1 MARST
6 GEMPFLDH
14 LEELRSRIFKALLA
28 LVVGVGIGL
37 FLVDR
42 FNLAAL
48 LQAPI
53 LPLLAGR
60 HLVIQSPTDAFMI
73 FLKLGMISGLVLAS
87 PVIIWQVW
95 AFLSP
100 ALYDRE
106 RKTLI
111 PALFVGLL
119 LFLTGGTLAFLFVVP
134 PALRVLLSFQAGS
147 FEVLITFE
155 KYFSFVLQVV
165 LAMGL
170 SAELPLLIIILAAL
184 GIVTPAMLNKFR
196 RFAIVLSFA
205 GGALLSPGG
214 DVLTMLMMT
223 APLLILYEVG
233 FLGAL
238 IIHRRRIKASA
249 AAPTVLVLLAVLA
262 SSANAQR
269 PPPRVQ
275 PPRAQPT
282 QPRRDSLVDTTRT
295 KLDSASARRLGLPT
309 APKLQFPASDSVI
322 DDLLDLEGFEIT
334 RYRSDTAR
342 VEAIDREVRLQ
353 GNAMTERAGS
363 TLEARTIFYREG
375 DCRFEA
381 EGEPHLF
388 QEGTVVVGRTVKFDT
403 CIERGVVRE
412 GQTTFAQQ
420 GASWIIKG
428 QLAIDSAGRR
438 VYANAR
444 EVTSCDLPES
454 HYHFSAKELKWVSQS
469 TMVAR
474 PAVLYIRDVPI
485 AWIPFLFQDTKR
497 GRKSGILIPEF
508 GFNDIVRPS
517 RNYNRTIR
525 NLGYYW
531 APNDYIDVLARFD
544 WFSNRY
550 IEFGFEG
557 QYRFIDRFA
566 RGAISLSRSKEIGG
580 SSSTRLVWNH
590 NQTFNVTTKLNW
602 SVDYSTN
609 SSIVRRNSI
618 DPRLTTQQI
627 RSSGTFS
634 KQFRWGN
641 LSLGFSR
648 AQDVSDGRAN
658 QTLPSLSLSPK
669 PFDFGPNI
677 TWSPDLNFSRD
688 EALKQPLPVV
698 LVPRAPGQFDSLKIT
713 GSSRLQ
719 RFSLNTPLRLWG
731 LQWQNSVSLIDADS
745 TGLRSDRIRVP
756 DESTPEPNDS
766 VTVHRLRNG
775 GFGTEFDWQTSFN
788 LPILFRTSWKLT
800 PSAGVTN
807 STPGPF
813 AVRNERTGGQFVRQ
827 GKRFQF
833 GVSLS
838 PTFYGFF
845 GGIGPLARIRH
856 TISPNLTYSYSPAT
870 EIPIDY
876 ARAVARTNEPLRLR
890 STPTQAVTLTLNQNI
905 EGKTKRP
912 EGDTTDSQVRK
923 IRLLSLSTSGVS
935 YDFEQAKQPGRTGW
949 TTSSL
954 TNSVLSDLVPG
965 LNLSFTHDLWIGAV
979 GSDTARFSPFLSGV
993 TASFSLSEGTFL
1005 SLGRLVGLVP
1015 KDAAGGPAGRPRTPR
1030 PPVPVGGSP
1039 FGGADDLRRGSA
1051 FTGNQTFSRGQRG
1064 FNANVNFTL
1073 SRGRPIAGTLA
1084 NLAGNRSNISLNTS
1098 FAPTQFWQVNWN
1110 TQYDATNHQF
1120 EAQQLNL
1127 TRDLHDWRATFT
1139 FLRSPNG
1146 NFSFSFLITLID
1158 LPDLKFDYRQ
1168 STIQQQRR

>member
-6 GEMPFLDH
+6 GEMPFLEH
-14 LEELRSRIFKALLA
+14 LEELRTRILKALLA
-28 LVVGVGIGL
+28 LVVGVGLGL
-37 FLVDR
+37 YLVDR
-42 FNLAAL
+42 FNLAGR

-53 LPLLAGR
+53 LPLLEGR

-73 FLKLGMISGLVLAS
+73 FLKLGFVSGLVLAS

-100 ALYDRE
+100 ALYERE

-111 PALFVGLL
+111 PALFAGML
-119 LFLTGGTLAFLFVVP
+119 LFLAGATLSFVFVVP
-134 PALRVLLSFQAGS
+134 LALKVLLGFQAGS

-155 KYFSFVLQVV
+155 KYFGFVLQVV

-170 SAELPLLIIILAAL
+170 SAELPLLIIILATL
-184 GIVTPAMLNKFR
+184 GVVTPATLNRFR
-196 RFAIVLSFA
+196 RFAIVLSFV

-223 APLLILYEVG
+223 APLLVLYEIG
-233 FLGAL
+233 FLGAV
-238 IIHRRRIKASA
+238 IIHRRRLKASA
-249 AAPTVLVLLAVLA
+249 ATTAVLVLLAIMTSTA
-262 SSANAQR
+262 DAQR
-269 PPPRVQ
+269 PPPRAQ
-275 PPRAQPT
+275 PPA
-282 QPRRDSLVDTTRT
+282 RRDSLVDTTGAAAP
-295 KLDSASARRLGLPT
+295 KLDTASARRLGLPT
-309 APKLQFPASDSVI
+309 APKAQFPASDSI
-322 DDLLDLEGFEIT
+322 IADLLDLEGYEIT

-342 VEAIDREVRLQ
+342 VEAIDRQVQLQ

-388 QEGTVVVGRTVKFDT
+388 QEGSVVVGRTVKFDT

-412 GQTTFAQQ
+412 GRTTFPQQ
-420 GASWIIKG
+420 GASWIISG
-428 QLAIDSAGRR
+428 QLAIDSLAKR
-438 VYANAR
+438 VYASAN

-474 PAVLYIRDVPI
+474 PAVLYVRDVPI

-497 GRKSGILIPEF
+497 GRRSGILIPEF

-531 APNDYIDVLARFD
+531 APNDYVDLLGRFD

-550 IEFGFEG
+550 LEFGFEG

-590 NQTFNVTTKLNW
+590 NQTFSVTTKLNW

-669 PFDFGPNI
+669 PLDFGPSI

-698 LVPRAPGQFDSLKIT
+698 LVPRGPGQFDSLKIT

-731 LQWQNSVSLIDADS
+731 LQWQNSVSLVDADS

-756 DESTPEPNDS
+756 DESTPEPTDS
-766 VTVHRLRNG
+766 ITIQRIRNG
-775 GFGTEFDWQTSFN
+775 GFGTEVDWQTSFN

-800 PSAGVTN
+800 PSVGVTN

-813 AVRNERTGGQFVRQ
+813 AVRNERTGGSFVRQ

-845 GGIGPLARIRH
+845 RGIGPLARIRH
-856 TISPNLTYSYSPAT
+856 TISPSLVYNYSPAT
-870 EIPIDY
+870 QIPIDY
-876 ARAVARTNEPLRLR
+876 ARAVARLNEPLRLR
-890 STPTQAVTLTLNQNI
+890 STPTQAVTLTLNQNF
-905 EGKTKRP
+905 EAKTKRP
-912 EGDTTDSQVRK
+912 EGDTTDAQVRK
-923 IRLLSLSTSGVS
+923 IRLLSISTSGIS
-935 YDFEQAKQPGRTGW
+935 YDFEQAKLEGRTGW
-949 TTSSL
+949 TTPSL

-965 LNLSFTHDLWIGAV
+965 LNLSLTHDLWIGTV
-979 GSDTARFSPFLSGV
+979 GTDTARFSPFLSGV
-993 TASFSLSEGTFL
+993 TASFSLSQGTFL
-1005 SLGRLVGLVP
+1005 SLGRLLGLVA
-1015 KDAAGGPAGRPRTPR
+1015 KGTAEGRAGGQRFPS
-1030 PPVPVGGSP
+1030 PPVPIGGSP
-1039 FGGADDLRRGSA
+1039 FGGGDDLRRGSA

-1064 FNANVNFTL
+1064 FNANVNYTL
-1073 SRGRPIAGTLA
+1073 SRARPIPGAPASLQ
-1084 NLAGNRSNISLNTS
+1084 GNRSNVSLNTS
-1098 FAPTQFWQVNWN
+1098 FAPTQFWQVNWT
-1110 TQYDATNHQF
+1110 TQYDATNHRF

-1168 STIQQQRR
+1168 STIQEQRR

>member
-28 LVVGVGIGL
+28 LVVGVGLGL
-37 FLVDR
+37 FLVER
-42 FNLAAL
+42 FDLATH

-53 LPLLAGR
+53 LPLLEGR
-60 HLVIQSPTDAFMI
+60 NLVIQSPTDAFMI
-73 FLKLGMISGLVLAS
+73 FLKLGFLSGLILAS
-87 PVIIWQVW
+87 PVIVWQVW
-95 AFLSP
+95 AFLAP
-100 ALYDRE
+100 ALYERE
-106 RKTLI
+106 RRTLV
-111 PALFVGLL
+111 PALFAGML
-119 LFLTGGTLAFLFVVP
+119 LFLAGATLAFLYVVP
-134 PALRVLLSFQAGS
+134 PALRVLLGFQAGS
-147 FEVLITFE
+147 FEILITFD

-170 SAELPLLIIILAAL
+170 SAELPLLIIILATL

-196 RFAIVLSFA
+196 RFAVVLAFV

-223 APLLILYEVG
+223 GPLLILYELG
-233 FLGAL
+233 FLGAV
-238 IIHRRRIKASA
+238 IIHRRRIKANTTASA
-249 AAPTVLVLLAVLA
+249 ALVLIALLA
-262 SSANAQR
+262 SPAEAQQPPPVQR
-269 PPPRVQ
+269 PR
-275 PPRAQPT
+275 PT
-282 QPRRDSLVDTTRT
+282 QPRLDSLADTTRAQ
-295 KLDSASARRLGLPT
+295 LDSASARRLGLPT
-309 APKLQFPASDSVI
+309 APKLQFPPNDSI
-322 DDLLDLEGFEIT
+322 IADLLDLEGFEIT

-342 VEAIDREVRLQ
+342 VEAIEREVRLQ

-363 TLEARTIFYREG
+363 ILEARTIVYREG

-412 GQTTFAQQ
+412 GRTTFPQQ
-420 GASWIIKG
+420 GASWIISG
-428 QLAIDSAGRR
+428 QLAIDSTARR
-438 VYANAR
+438 VYANAH

-474 PAVLYIRDVPI
+474 PAVLYVRDVPI

-497 GRKSGILIPEF
+497 GRRSGILIPEF

-531 APNDYIDVLARFD
+531 APNDYVDILTRLD

-550 IEFGFEG
+550 IEFGLEG
-557 QYRFIDRFA
+557 QYRLIDRFA
-566 RGAISLSRSKEIGG
+566 RGAISVSKSKEIGG
-580 SSSTRLVWNH
+580 STSTRLVWNH

-634 KQFRWGN
+634 KQFAWGN

-648 AQDVSDGRAN
+648 AQDVSDGRAT

-669 PFDFGPNI
+669 PFDLGPNV
-677 TWSPDLNFSRD
+677 TWSPDLNYSRE
-688 EALKQPLPVV
+688 EALKQPLPLV
-698 LVPRAPGQFDSLKIT
+698 LVPRGPGQFDSLKIT
-713 GSSRLQ
+713 GSSRVQ
-719 RFSLNTPLRLWG
+719 RFSMNTPLRLWG
-731 LQWQNSVSLIDADS
+731 LQWQNSVSLVDADS
-745 TGLRSDRIRVP
+745 AGLRSDRVTVP
-756 DESTPEPNDS
+756 DETTPEPNDS
-766 VTVHRLRNG
+766 VTVQRVRNG

-807 STPGPF
+807 STSGPF

-845 GGIGPLARIRH
+845 PGIGSLARIRH
-856 TISPNLTYSYSPAT
+856 TISPSLNYSYSPAT
-870 EIPIDY
+870 EIPLEY
-876 ARAVARTNEPLRLR
+876 AKAVARGNEPLRLR
-890 STPTQAVTLTLNQNI
+890 SSPTQSITLNLNQNF
-905 EGKTKRP
+905 EGKTRRP
-912 EGDTTDSQVRK
+912 EGDTTDAQVRK
-923 IRLLSLSTSGVS
+923 IRLLSISTSGLS
-935 YDFEQAKQPGRTGW
+935 YDFEQAKEPGRTGW
-949 TTSSL
+949 TTSSI

-965 LNLSFTHDLWIGAV
+965 LNLSFTHDLWIGTV
-979 GSDTARFSPFLSGV
+979 GTEAAEFSPFLSGV
-993 TASFSLSEGTFL
+993 TASFSLSESTFL
-1005 SLGRLVGLVP
+1005 SVGRLLGLTSKP
-1015 KDAAGGPAGRPRTPR
+1015 ETEPAGRPRPPQPTP
-1030 PPVPVGGSP
+1030 GLP
-1039 FGGADDLRRGSA
+1039 FGASEDLRRGSA
-1051 FTGNQTFSRGQRG
+1051 FTGNQSFSRGQRG
-1064 FNANVNFTL
+1064 FNANVNFTQ
-1073 SRGRPIAGTLA
+1073 SRSRPTPGGPA
-1084 NLAGNRSNISLNTS
+1084 NLQGNRSNVSLNTS
-1098 FAPTQFWQVNWN
+1098 FAPTQFWQVNWT
-1110 TQYDATNHQF
+1110 TQYDATNKRF

-1168 STIQQQRR
+1168 STIQDQRR